1 MNKFILS
8 SVLFFLFNIN
18 VSAQTDTSIS
28 NESLR
33 KLFII
38 SGHNG
43 IPPGV
48 EYGGMVLFKQ
58 NLAQVHACEIKKYY
72 PNTLLYVDQ
81 EGGNI
86 RRFEQYNLPSPKEAV
101 KNNNINQYNELLK
114 KTAQGL
120 KDNCIDVNLAPY
132 VELKD
137 ENNRSYGSNYK
148 KTKQYATM
156 FVNTMN
162 QYGIKSVLKHF
173 PGEADQCKS
182 VTDLSHL
189 GLKIKKNSE
198 VYICNILDKIEFDK
212 NVEMFIDV
220 PSDAVMIGQGIYTQ
234 LSPYPALLEPQMR
247 VWLVNK
253 LKYKK
258 PIISDALWEIEA
270 TPQTII
276 RALKTVDFVMV
287 GTPKTVEDSLPYIQE
302 AIKKGELK
310 KEDIQHKI
318 SLFNSFQKNE

>member
-1 MNKFILS
+1 MSKTILS
-8 SVLFFLFNIN
+8 SILFILFNIN
-18 VSAQTDTSIS
+18 VSAQTIEDIS
-28 NESLR
+28 NENLR

-43 IPPGV
+43 IPQGV

-58 NLAQVHACEIKKYY
+58 NLAQVNACDIKKYY

-101 KNNNINQYNELLK
+101 KNNNMSQYNELLK

-120 KDNCIDVNLAPY
+120 KNNCIDVNLAPY

-137 ENNRSYGSNYK
+137 ENDRSYGSNYK
-148 KTKQYATM
+148 KTKEYSTM

-182 VTDLSHL
+182 VNDLSHL

-198 VYICNILDKIEFDK
+198 VYICNIRDKKEFNK

-220 PSDAVMIGQGIYTQ
+220 PSDAIMIGQGIYKEISQ
-234 LSPYPALLEPQMR
+234 YPALLEPKMR
-247 VWLVNK
+247 EWLVNK
-253 LKYKK
+253 LKYKN

-287 GTPKTVEDSLPYIQE
+287 GMPKTVEDSLPYIKE

-310 KEDIQHKI
+310 KEDIEHKLV
-318 SLFNSFQKNE
+318 LFNTFQGKK